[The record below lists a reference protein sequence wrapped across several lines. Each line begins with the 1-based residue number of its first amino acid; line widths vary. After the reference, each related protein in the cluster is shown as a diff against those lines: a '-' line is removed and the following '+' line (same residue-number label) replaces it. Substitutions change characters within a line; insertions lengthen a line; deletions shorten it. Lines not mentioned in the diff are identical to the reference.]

1 MVTAC
6 VEDESRLIEVVDK
19 VVSNHVEALFESSNP
34 KLTKKVSE
42 AEPRFV
48 TSKVYETSEIGPAAI
63 LLLIELTVKPTLS
76 ATCNSKFKDLVTSS
90 EEYVTLIG

>member
-1 MVTAC
+1 MVTTW
-6 VEDESRLIEVVDK
+6 VEDESRLIEEVDK

-48 TSKVYETSEIGPAAI
+48 TSKA
-63 LLLIELTVKPTLS
+63 
-76 ATCNSKFKDLVTSS
+76 
-90 EEYVTLIG
+90 